1 MVVAALV
8 VDSSVEVGVA
18 VEVVT
23 EGLVVLLMVDVSVL
37 DVV

>member
-1 MVVAALV
+1 MVVAALM

-18 VEVVT
+18 VVVT
-23 EGLVVLLMVDVSVL
+23 EGLVVLLTVDVSVL